1 MFLLF
6 SYEATASLA
15 KPINRGICY
24 TQLAGFSYV
33 KLRSNYVNLC
43 LFNNGMD
50 SMSNF
55 VKEVFATSEG
65 LRIFKLIQ

>member
-1 MFLLF
+1 MHLGCLPHMFLLF

-33 KLRSNYVNLC
+33 KLRSSYVNLWRFKDEMC
-43 LFNNGMD
+43 F
-50 SMSNF
+50 MSEF
-55 VKEVFATSEG
+55 VKELFAASEE
-65 LRIFKLIQ
+65 